1 MQAAYDA
8 AGVRGHAEPG
18 PALQGARLVFCLVTA
33 DQAFRATQAAA
44 PHLEPGAFWF
54 DGNSCSPETKRSSAQ
69 LIAAAGGRYVDVAIM
84 AAVHPKLNHTP
95 LLLAGEWAVDA
106 AAALRALDMRPEV
119 AGDRV
124 GDASSVKMIR
134 SVMIKGLEAL
144 TAECILAA
152 RRAGVEQAVLASLEA
167 SDPDVKWR
175 KRGAQQLERMMVH
188 GIRRAAE
195 MREVAAT
202 LRDLGLPDRMAGATA
217 LWQDEIGALALRG
230 GEEDLIDRA
239 DRVLSSLP

>member
-1 MQAAYDA
+1 
-8 AGVRGHAEPG
+8 
-18 PALQGARLVFCLVTA
+18 
-33 DQAFRATQAAA
+33 
-44 PHLEPGAFWF
+44 
-54 DGNSCSPETKRSSAQ
+54 
-69 LIAAAGGRYVDVAIM
+69 M